1 MVVVPALLSETAPQI
16 LAPKGARVTLVA
28 SLFSHATPLIAKA
41 SPLPRQLLSMALN
54 LNALL
59 DGDGRIRMPQ

>member
-28 SLFSHATPLIAKA
+28 SLFSHATPPYRKGLPA
-41 SPLPRQLLSMALN
+41 SSSAAL
-54 LNALL
+54 
-59 DGDGRIRMPQ
+59 DVSQPQRSA